1 MGFTGVFLVLVLA
14 SGSALGQPT
23 YDVSDL
29 DDFYHWKDGRWLLEQ
44 AVTAFQ
50 RILEQQERQQREH
63 GERME
68 RLEQMLNESVTGQRR
83 LEMQVSQLQQQ
94 HQQQVDSQV
103 NEMTR
108 YASSQHDYHHRHQL
122 AISSLMENVT
132 ARLEAISEDVNTIRE
147 SVESIKS
154 RPADPNVSRTLVE
167 EVRHLATRLA
177 DEQLSMLDAH
187 DQKRQNQSVDQVE
200 MITETIAV
208 IRQDVGQISD
218 AIGDTKNAT
227 KMQNAVLYAVSD
239 IVANASQKLAEIDD
253 RIKEFHELS
262 LRNVEFSQGQFESM
276 TQVGSASLDEL
287 RELSYQISTQQQQ
300 QQTRDDMI
308 LGKILEMANDTAQS
322 QMSLLQQYGRT
333 QNSTGENTS
342 RVLAML
348 TNISHSQDRQEAAF
362 ERAEERAVVIQQG
375 QRELEQFIARELYQQ
390 VELLKVATVESAEVA
405 ASNLSMQL
413 TDVGESCVRAIG
425 GTAEATQ
432 TQTQLLSEMLR
443 LHEEA
448 VVNNVSKLLEVA
460 GAEEEKRSEVV
471 SNAVIA
477 AFENVT
483 ADLREM
489 RDENVEV
496 SDERRNRELAF
507 RREVVGILNN
517 ATKSQ
522 RRMFADVGEAVR
534 TATNETS
541 VLVRSHDELVERV
554 RDKGS
559 AMQAQLARVEAT
571 VLMQTE
577 MLSSAHSSGNITAMI
592 AETEDTCASIATSVN
607 TGNTALVQEFQEQR
621 RLVSGNARLL
631 QSLARTAATSAQQ
644 SQQQH
649 SNILSNITAQLE
661 TLRGTT
667 DPPVVRTAA
676 TDFYRAV

>member
-1 MGFTGVFLVLVLA
+1 MGFTGVLLVLVLA

-68 RLEQMLNESVTGQRR
+68 RLEQTLNESVTGQRR

-132 ARLEAISEDVNTIRE
+132 ARLEAISEDVNTIRD

-154 RPADPNVSRTLVE
+154 RPAAGNASRTLVE
-167 EVRHLATRLA
+167 EVRNLATRLA
-177 DEQLSMLDAH
+177 DEQRSMLDAH
-187 DQKRQNQSVDQVE
+187 DQKRRNQSVEQVE
-200 MITETIAV
+200 MITGTIAV

-218 AIGDTKNAT
+218 AIGDAKNVT
-227 KMQNAVLYAVSD
+227 KMRNAVLYAVSD

-253 RIKEFHELS
+253 GIKEFHELS

-507 RREVVGILNN
+507 QREVVGILNN

-592 AETEDTCASIATSVN
+592 AETEDTCASITTSVN

-649 SNILSNITAQLE
+649 SNILTNITAQLQ

-667 DPPVVRTAA
+667 DPPVADPST
-676 TDFYRAV
+676 

>member
-68 RLEQMLNESVTGQRR
+68 RLEQTLNESVTGQRR

-132 ARLEAISEDVNTIRE
+132 ARLEAISEDVNTIRD

-154 RPADPNVSRTLVE
+154 RPAAGNVSRTLVE
-167 EVRHLATRLA
+167 EVKNLATRLA
-177 DEQLSMLDAH
+177 DEQRSMLDAH
-187 DQKRQNQSVDQVE
+187 DQKRQNQSVEQVE
-200 MITETIAV
+200 MITGTIAV

-218 AIGDTKNAT
+218 AIGDAKNAT

-322 QMSLLQQYGRT
+322 QLSLLQQYGRT

-362 ERAEERAVVIQQG
+362 ERAEERAVVIRQG

-432 TQTQLLSEMLR
+432 
-443 LHEEA
+443 
-448 VVNNVSKLLEVA
+448 
-460 GAEEEKRSEVV
+460 
-471 SNAVIA
+471 
-477 AFENVT
+477 
-483 ADLREM
+483 
-489 RDENVEV
+489 
-496 SDERRNRELAF
+496 
-507 RREVVGILNN
+507 VVGN
-517 ATKSQ
+517 
-522 RRMFADVGEAVR
+522 
-534 TATNETS
+534 
-541 VLVRSHDELVERV
+541 
-554 RDKGS
+554 
-559 AMQAQLARVEAT
+559 
-571 VLMQTE
+571 
-577 MLSSAHSSGNITAMI
+577 
-592 AETEDTCASIATSVN
+592 
-607 TGNTALVQEFQEQR
+607 
-621 RLVSGNARLL
+621 
-631 QSLARTAATSAQQ
+631 
-644 SQQQH
+644 
-649 SNILSNITAQLE
+649 
-661 TLRGTT
+661 
-667 DPPVVRTAA
+667 
-676 TDFYRAV
+676 

>member
-29 DDFYHWKDGRWLLEQ
+29 NDFYHWKDGRWLLEQ

-68 RLEQMLNESVTGQRR
+68 RLEQTLNESVTGQRR

-132 ARLEAISEDVNTIRE
+132 ARLEAISEDVNTIRD

-154 RPADPNVSRTLVE
+154 RPAAGNASRTLVE
-167 EVRHLATRLA
+167 EVRNLATRLA
-177 DEQLSMLDAH
+177 DEQRSMLDAH
-187 DQKRQNQSVDQVE
+187 DQKRQNQSVEQVE
-200 MITETIAV
+200 MITGTIAV

-218 AIGDTKNAT
+218 AIGDAKNAT

-413 TDVGESCVRAIG
+413 TDVGESCIRVIS

-432 TQTQLLSEMLR
+432 TQTQLLSEVLR

-448 VVNNVSKLLEVA
+448 VVSNVSKLLEVA

-471 SNAVIA
+471 SNAVTA
-477 AFENVT
+477 ALENVT

-489 RDENVEV
+489 RDRNVEV

-507 RREVVGILNN
+507 QREVVGILNN

-534 TATNETS
+534 TAANETS

-554 RDKGS
+554 RDKGC
-559 AMQAQLARVEAT
+559 AIQTQLARVEAE

-592 AETEDTCASIATSVN
+592 AETEDTCASITTSVN

-661 TLRGTT
+661 TLRETT
-667 DPPVVRTAA
+667 DPPVADPST
-676 TDFYRAV
+676 YCSY

>member
-68 RLEQMLNESVTGQRR
+68 RLEQTLNESVTGQRR

-167 EVRHLATRLA
+167 EVRNLATRLA
-177 DEQLSMLDAH
+177 DEQRSMLDAH
-187 DQKRQNQSVDQVE
+187 DQKRQNQSVEQVE
-200 MITETIAV
+200 MITGTIAV

-218 AIGDTKNAT
+218 AIGDAKNAT

-253 RIKEFHELS
+253 KIKEFHELS

-276 TQVGSASLDEL
+276 TQVGSVSLDEL

-413 TDVGESCVRAIG
+413 TDVGESCIRVIS

-432 TQTQLLSEMLR
+432 TQTQLLSEVLR

-448 VVNNVSKLLEVA
+448 VVSNVSKLLEVA

-489 RDENVEV
+489 RDRNVEV
-496 SDERRNRELAF
+496 SDERRNRDLIF

-522 RRMFADVGEAVR
+522 RQMFADVGEAVR
-534 TATNETS
+534 TAANETS

-559 AMQAQLARVEAT
+559 AIQTQLARVEAE
-571 VLMQTE
+571 VLTQTE

-592 AETEDTCASIATSVN
+592 AETEDTCASITTSVN

-649 SNILSNITAQLE
+649 SNILSNITAQLQ

-667 DPPVVRTAA
+667 DPPVADPST
-676 TDFYRAV
+676 

>member
-68 RLEQMLNESVTGQRR
+68 RLEQTLNESVTGQRR

-132 ARLEAISEDVNTIRE
+132 ARLEAISEDVNTIRD

-154 RPADPNVSRTLVE
+154 RPAAGNVSRTLVE
-167 EVRHLATRLA
+167 EVKNLATRLA
-177 DEQLSMLDAH
+177 DEQRSMLDAH
-187 DQKRQNQSVDQVE
+187 DQKRQNQSVEQVE
-200 MITETIAV
+200 MITGTIAV

-218 AIGDTKNAT
+218 AIGDAKNAT

-322 QMSLLQQYGRT
+322 QLSLLQQYGRT

-362 ERAEERAVVIQQG
+362 ERAEERAVVIRQG

-413 TDVGESCVRAIG
+413 TDVGESCIRVIS

-471 SNAVIA
+471 RNAVIA

-496 SDERRNRELAF
+496 RDERRNRDLIF

-559 AMQAQLARVEAT
+559 AIQTQLARVEAT

-592 AETEDTCASIATSVN
+592 AETEDTCASIANSVN

-649 SNILSNITAQLE
+649 SNILSNITAQLQ

-667 DPPVVRTAA
+667 DPPVADPST
-676 TDFYRAV
+676 